1 MARAPYAQPLPVG
14 PHKGKEEP
22 RAIPKPSPRRG
33 FSKNA
38 NAKTNGKKT
47 KKEAPPGGLQDAV
60 ALELARQRSDDLRYV
75 AAWGRWLRYGGAR
88 WEIEETLAAFDLA
101 RELCRRADDA
111 DASTV
116 AAVVTLARSDRRLA
130 ATTDQWDADP
140 WLLGTPAG
148 VVDLRTGT
156 MMPPVP
162 NRYITKITAVAPGGD
177 CSLWLTFLQRVT
189 GGDGELRDFLQRIC
203 GYALTGIT
211 IEDALFFFYGRGG
224 NGKSVFLKTIAGILG
239 DFHKTASME
248 MFTVSHNERHP
259 TDLAMLRG
267 ARLVTAIETEEGK
280 RWDESKIKALTG
292 GDPIAARFM
301 RQDFFEYMPQF
312 KLLVA
317 GNHRPAIRTVD
328 EAIRRRMNLI
338 PFTVTIAKKDRDPNL
353 ADKLKGEWP
362 GILRWMIEGCL
373 AWQQQGLQPP
383 PAVTEATE
391 RYLQAEDVMQTWL
404 DECCECGPNFE
415 DTIANL
421 WAGWKAWAEK
431 TGEFV
436 GGKRKLGERLD
447 DKGFKRRRTEWG
459 RNYIGLRFVGD
470 TIKGLPARRPIW
482 RGSHDE
488 NDATDVAS
496 HIGR

>member
-1 MARAPYAQPLPVG
+1 MVDVLATRAW
-14 PHKGKEEP
+14 
-22 RAIPKPSPRRG
+22 RRP
-33 FSKNA
+33 
-38 NAKTNGKKT
+38 
-47 KKEAPPGGLQDAV
+47 ELQD
-60 ALELARQRSDDLRYV
+60 
-75 AAWGRWLRYGGAR
+75 
-88 WEIEETLAAFDLA
+88 
-101 RELCRRADDA
+101 
-111 DASTV
+111 
-116 AAVVTLARSDRRLA
+116 
-130 ATTDQWDADP
+130 
-140 WLLGTPAG
+140 
-148 VVDLRTGT
+148 
-156 MMPPVP
+156 
-162 NRYITKITAVAPGGD
+162 
-177 CSLWLTFLQRVT
+177 FLQRV
-189 GGDGELRDFLQRIC
+189 C
-203 GYALTGIT
+203 GYSLTGIT

-280 RWDESKIKALTG
+280 RWDESKLKALTG

-301 RQDFFEYMPQF
+301 RQDFFEYTPQF

-383 PAVTEATE
+383 PAVTEATD

-404 DECCECGPNFE
+404 DDCCECGPNFE
-415 DTIANL
+415 DTITNL

-436 GGKRKLGERLD
+436 GSKRKFGERLD
-447 DKGFKRRRTEWG
+447 DKEFRRNRTNRA
-459 RNYIGLRFVGD
+459 RNYIGLRFIGD
-470 TIKGLPARRPIW
+470 APRAGAY
-482 RGSHDE
+482 
-488 NDATDVAS
+488 
-496 HIGR
+496 